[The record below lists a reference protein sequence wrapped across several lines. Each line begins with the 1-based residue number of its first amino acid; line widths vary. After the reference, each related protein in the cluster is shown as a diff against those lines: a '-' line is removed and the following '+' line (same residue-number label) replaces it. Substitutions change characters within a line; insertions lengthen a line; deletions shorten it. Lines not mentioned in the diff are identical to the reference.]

1 MSLTDILMGL
11 WVSRLPLKERKQYIV
26 KPPEPKIRC
35 IELDTVYN
43 SVVDALMQVFG
54 KTLKQ
59 AKTAKHDFLD
69 KLHKRGYY
77 GGINGKNNIYSG
89 CALPTGY
96 SKLTWEILR

>member
-11 WVSRLPLKERKQYIV
+11 WVSRLPLKERKQHFV

-54 KTLKQ
+54 KNLKQ
-59 AKTAKHDFLD
+59 AKPLNMIFWREYITAGTMVALTVKTTFILVVRYR
-69 KLHKRGYY
+69 L
-77 GGINGKNNIYSG
+77 GIVN
-89 CALPTGY
+89 
-96 SKLTWEILR
+96 